1 MKLNN
6 FLLYIFSFF
15 LVLSACNKKTDEKSD
30 MDKLKHSN
38 KKSYPTVKMDSAQA
52 INSITKQK
60 IQELYDLSTLY
71 AAGNKDTDIDSLI
84 YSQMQSYFIE
94 PDTAKIYPII
104 KELDSFKVRNVKVN
118 SLEVKKEIKG
128 KDTVD
133 IASFRVE
140 YFGNNQKSLGV
151 FDKNAKYVLKK
162 SPVKFVKEFKFYFI
176 DFDKVVKSKKESE
189 VTK

>member
-1 MKLNN
+1 MKLNKFLISLFA
-6 FLLYIFSFF
+6 FLLVFI
-15 LVLSACNKKTDEKSD
+15 ACDKKADEKSD
-30 MDKLKHSN
+30 IDKIKHSN
-38 KKSYPTVKMDSAQA
+38 KKSYPSVKMDSAQA

-84 YSQMQSYFIE
+84 YTQMQSYFLE

-118 SLEVKKEIKG
+118 SLEVTKEIKG
-128 KDTVD
+128 KDTID
-133 IASFRVE
+133 IASFKVE
-140 YFGNNQKSLGV
+140 YFGNQQKSLGI

-176 DFDKVVKSKKESE
+176 DFGEVVKSKKESG